1 MKCLLLFSAVK
12 RCNWHVLK
20 KVWSNVLCLCWYL
33 VHVLAVYTVLCQ
45 THAVMWHRHLE
56 ASDVTFDFIVLAT
69 LNKIVEFAAK
79 WKNSRYQHLPAV
91 CRVSEADT
99 VTNIC
104 LLYAGYLK
112 LTLLQTS
119 ACCVPG
125 IWSWHCYK
133 HLDTKTSQPQADT
146 YPAFHFLA
154 IQPLSVVWQRGSPQ
168 TFTCC
173 IVS

>member
-20 KVWSNVLCLCWYL
+20 KQVWSNVLCLCWYL

-104 LLYAGYLK
+104 LLCAGYLK

-119 ACCVPG
+119 GHKDITATSRYIPCISFFSHSAVKCC
-125 IWSWHCYK
+125 
-133 HLDTKTSQPQADT
+133 LTK
-146 YPAFHFLA
+146 
-154 IQPLSVVWQRGSPQ
+154 G
-168 TFTCC
+168 FTPNIHMLYC
-173 IVS
+173 VLN